1 MSEPRQGLL
10 SLSKVENYDSF
21 PFAFY
26 QIVNLFQ
33 WAGIIFSY
41 FHDNGLSVFLIQHIS
56 SKDGKFFV
64 PGTEGIKI
72 HESLC
77 GNSKDLVITKKYP
90 NSFFKTDLKSEL
102 DKRNIDELFI
112 CGMMTHMCVDTT
124 VRAAFDYGYK
134 VTLFSDACATRDL
147 SICEKVI
154 DASYV
159 QDTYMA
165 SLSGMFAKVVTT
177 DNILKK

>member
-1 MSEPRQGLL
+1 M
-10 SLSKVENYDSF
+10 V
-21 PFAFY
+21 
-26 QIVNLFQ
+26 
-33 WAGIIFSY
+33 GIIGSWVSIFDY
-41 FHDNGLSVFLIQHIS
+41 L
-56 SKDGKFFV
+56 
-64 PGTEGIKI
+64 P
-72 HESLC
+72 
-77 GNSKDLVITKKYP
+77 
-90 NSFFKTDLKSEL
+90 
-102 DKRNIDELFI
+102 
-112 CGMMTHMCVDTT
+112 CVDTT

-147 SICEKVI
+147 SIGEKVI

>member
-1 MSEPRQGLL
+1 MKKAL
-10 SLSKVENYDSF
+10 
-21 PFAFY
+21 
-26 QIVNLFQ
+26 IVIDVQNDYFKGGRFELVN
-33 WAGIIFSY
+33 AEGALNNIKKLVSY

-102 DKRNIDELFI
+102 DKRNFDELFI

-147 SICEKVI
+147 SIGEKVI

>member
-1 MSEPRQGLL
+1 MNKALIIIDIQNDYFKNGKFELVNADDALEKARLL
-10 SLSKVENYDSF
+10 SD
-21 PFAFY
+21 
-26 QIVNLFQ
+26 
-33 WAGIIFSY
+33 Y
-41 FHDNGLSVFLIQHIS
+41 FHENSWPVFLVQHIS
-56 SKDGKFFV
+56 SKDGKFFIPETDGV
-64 PGTEGIKI
+64 NI
-72 HESLC
+72 HSKLC
-77 GNSKDLVITKKYP
+77 GCATDIVIKKNYP
-90 NSFFKTDLKSEL
+90 NSFLKTNLKEEL
-102 DKRNIDELFI
+102 DRRNIDELYV

-124 VRAAFDYGYK
+124 VRAASDYGYK

-147 SICEKVI
+147 SIGEKVI